1 VTFGGELA
9 VEMMLPGYFEKMFN
23 VSVATAGVMGASFA
37 FASLIA
43 RPLGGLFGDR
53 VGRKPIM
60 IVTLFGSALG
70 FLCIGMIDAS
80 WSPKI
85 AMGVVVMVG
94 FFLMAGNGANF
105 CIAPL
110 IRKPLTG
117 QIAGLIGAYGS
128 VGSVA
133 FLAILLV
140 GGPKIFF
147 ITMTITAVAGFI
159 CTFALREPGRQPR
172 RVVEETSE
180 ITPLPLAIESA

>member
-1 VTFGGELA
+1 
-9 VEMMLPGYFEKMFN
+9 
-23 VSVATAGVMGASFA
+23 
-37 FASLIA
+37 
-43 RPLGGLFGDR
+43 
-53 VGRKPIM
+53 
-60 IVTLFGSALG
+60 
-70 FLCIGMIDAS
+70 MIDAS